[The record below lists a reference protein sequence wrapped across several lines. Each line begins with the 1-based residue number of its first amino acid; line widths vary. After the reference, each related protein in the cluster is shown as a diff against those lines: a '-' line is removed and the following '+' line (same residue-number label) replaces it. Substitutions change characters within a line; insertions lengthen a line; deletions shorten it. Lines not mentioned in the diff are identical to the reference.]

1 MEIGMVLKV
10 GEWGYELL
18 GIFNWTGQFPV
29 PVVGDEEKV
38 WWFGEH
44 MLKDWE
50 NNNFFKIKTKK
61 KFLNN
66 NSIF

>member
-38 WWFGEH
+38 WWVWWAHVKG
-44 MLKDWE
+44 LRK
-50 NNNFFKIKTKK
+50 
-61 KFLNN
+61 
-66 NSIF
+66 